1 MPNDPEDFNKTNGF
15 NNPDNKDDF
24 VDSSFGV
31 RFTPGDKTE
40 SIADKLKETKE
51 NIEKKATDTASA
63 GTSRFDPNASDGFKD
78 SFKDEFDNFE
88 FDSSIS
94 AFKPFATPAQTD
106 APKTEPMSKALKQ
119 KPVSNEPVF
128 PKDGGTFDKPA
139 YTPKAP
145 EPPKEAL
152 PKFNEIDSKTNT
164 AKPANDKFFNS
175 GNGLDFATS
184 EHDKKTSPF
193 ANAEKPEQPK
203 PGNIDIPKA
212 EAPSAPA
219 KPSAPAAPAKPV
231 SPFSSS
237 APEAK
242 PAQKAPEST
251 NNQSAGYRP
260 YPSASMTNL
269 FTSPAQ
275 SSKNAEKAFAEFLD
289 DDFKPSSSAPIS
301 PFKSVASKTPA
312 EPAKPATPA
321 APAAPAA
328 PAKPVE
334 PAKPTA
340 PATATTVTGATITAA
355 SAVTAP
361 KVEPVKPAAPAA
373 PVKPVEPAR
382 PSAPAAPVKP
392 VEPARPA
399 APAAPAKPVEPARP
413 AAPVAPAKPAEPA
426 RPAAPAAPAK
436 PAEPT
441 KAAATTGAAVTA
453 AAATAAATAAAAPK
467 AVETVKAPA
476 ETAQPQRPAAS
487 APKAETPAPKAEAA
501 AAQAPTQRPGAS
513 NSKPAPQAAPAAQ
526 NAPYS
531 PFEAKGKQPVAA
543 TRGVSHSSHQDKT
556 ISPVTT
562 VKKSKKRVKET
573 KSAKDPGLAGLITFL
588 VIIFLAIGI
597 LWALDNMSGIR
608 AFFGKRTIET
618 IPTVTTETTEEK
630 PTETTTEVTTTTT
643 EATTTTTEATTT
655 TTEATTT
662 TTEATT
668 TTTEATTTTTEATTT
683 TTEAVV
689 VTTADTAET
698 AEGECVIA
706 ISTKITKFKTMDK
719 GFKFTIELT
728 NTSNKTCSLP
738 KSLNYLDMKFFCNST
753 ITEVTSECFN
763 FSAKKDGVT
772 FRGTPKEVTIKPR
785 ATYSFT
791 VYVNTKENVSS
802 YGYKTA
808 YFDWKK

>member
-51 NIEKKATDTASA
+51 NIEKKATETASA
-63 GTSRFDPNASDGFKD
+63 GTSRFDPNTSDGFKD

-312 EPAKPATPA
+312 EPAKPA
-321 APAAPAA
+321 APAA

-334 PAKPTA
+334 PAKPAAPVVPAKPVEPAKPAA

-382 PSAPAAPVKP
+382 PAAPVAPAKP

-399 APAAPAKPVEPARP
+399 APAAPAKP
-413 AAPVAPAKPAEPA
+413 AEPA
-426 RPAAPAAPAK
+426 
-436 PAEPT
+436 
-441 KAAATTGAAVTA
+441 KAAAATGAAVTA

-487 APKAETPAPKAEAA
+487 APKAETPAPKAEAS

-513 NSKPAPQAAPAAQ
+513 NSKPAPAPQAAPAAQ

-630 PTETTTEVTTTTT
+630 PTETTTEATTTTT

>member
-51 NIEKKATDTASA
+51 NIEKKATETASA

-128 PKDGGTFDKPA
+128 PKDGGTFDKPV

-312 EPAKPATPA
+312 EPAKPA
-321 APAAPAA
+321 APAAPAKPAEPAKPAAPVA

-334 PAKPTA
+334 PAKPAA

-382 PSAPAAPVKP
+382 PAAPV
-392 VEPARPA
+392 
-399 APAAPAKPVEPARP
+399 APAKPVEPARP

-426 RPAAPAAPAK
+426 
-436 PAEPT
+436 
-441 KAAATTGAAVTA
+441 KAAAATGAAVTA

-487 APKAETPAPKAEAA
+487 APKAETPAPKTEAA
-501 AAQAPTQRPGAS
+501 ATQAPTQRPGAS
-513 NSKPAPQAAPAAQ
+513 NSKTAPAPQAAPAAQ

-630 PTETTTEVTTTTT
+630 PTETTTEATTTTT